1 MEYPPYSPDLA
12 PCDFFLF
19 PKLKKKLR
27 GQVFKDENQ
36 IEKGIMEF
44 FNGLKKTEWYSA
56 FNMWK

>member
-1 MEYPPYSPDLA
+1 MEHSPYPHDLA

-27 GQVFKDENQ
+27 GQIFKDENK

-44 FNGLKKTEWYSA
+44 FHDLNTKGLVQR
-56 FNMWK
+56 F